1 MQMMFGKL
9 VLVMCSVATI
19 KRAFCSVGMKMGLKA
34 KCSLKEKVIRLFFVQ
49 CEKVKLL
56 NLYNC
61 QLQWQVLKAAFERV
75 WRVSRKKSS
84 HLFW

>member
-1 MQMMFGKL
+1 MMFGKL

-34 KCSLKEKVIRLFFVQ
+34 KCSLKAKVVGSFFFVQ

-56 NLYNC
+56 NLG
-61 QLQWQVLKAAFERV
+61 LSL
-75 WRVSRKKSS
+75 
-84 HLFW
+84 

>member
-19 KRAFCSVGMKMGLKA
+19 KCAFCSVGMKMGLKA
-34 KCSLKEKVIRLFFVQ
+34 KCSLKEKVISLFFVQ

-56 NLYNC
+56 NLG
-61 QLQWQVLKAAFERV
+61 LSL
-75 WRVSRKKSS
+75 
-84 HLFW
+84 

>member
-1 MQMMFGKL
+1 MMFGKL

-34 KCSLKEKVIRLFFVQ
+34 KCSLKAKVIRFFFFVQ

-56 NLYNC
+56 NLG
-61 QLQWQVLKAAFERV
+61 LSL
-75 WRVSRKKSS
+75 
-84 HLFW
+84 

>member
-1 MQMMFGKL
+1 MMFGKL

-34 KCSLKEKVIRLFFVQ
+34 KCSLKAKVIRFFVQ

-56 NLYNC
+56 NLG
-61 QLQWQVLKAAFERV
+61 LSL
-75 WRVSRKKSS
+75 
-84 HLFW
+84 

>member
-1 MQMMFGKL
+1 MMFGKL

-34 KCSLKEKVIRLFFVQ
+34 KCSLKAKVIRFFFFFVQ

-56 NLYNC
+56 NLG
-61 QLQWQVLKAAFERV
+61 LSL
-75 WRVSRKKSS
+75 
-84 HLFW
+84 

>member
-34 KCSLKEKVIRLFFVQ
+34 KCSLKEKVISLFF
-49 CEKVKLL
+49 C
-56 NLYNC
+56 
-61 QLQWQVLKAAFERV
+61 AV
-75 WRVSRKKSS
+75 WKSEITEPWS
-84 HLFW
+84 VFITASSSDRF